1 MNIYII
7 YILIILVTIILY
19 FLVKDKKEFMKKI
32 GITTI
37 VTGVILLILGVIS
50 NISLDTF
57 LNNFNI
63 TRITALLL
71 REFIYS
77 SIFLLVVGLIEVFIS
92 KLINKKKITSYTDK
106 DIIH

>member
-19 FLVKDKKEFMKKI
+19 FLVKNKKKFMKKI

-37 VTGVILLILGVIS
+37 ISGLITLLLGVIS
-50 NISLDTF
+50 NIALNTF

-63 TRITALLL
+63 TRISSILLQQ
-71 REFIYS
+71 FIYS
-77 SIFLLVVGLIEVFIS
+77 SLFLLVVGLIEVFIS
-92 KLINKKKITSYTDK
+92 KIMNKKKIEKTSSS
-106 DIIH
+106 